1 VEQAA
6 QCDRTSGLIGLNG
19 ISFTG
24 SQDRGPWLGRTAAI
38 LTRHSPTDEWSI
50 DPDNLSW
57 FEIQYSDDVWTG
69 DAYTYNDGA
78 STVRTVGGDQKIRH
92 LFTVHDADRHV
103 DGVWLRAGRASQLD
117 AGALL
122 VQLQQG
128 ETVHARGMFSAE
140 DFQLCSGGCGNWAF
154 APFDH
159 AIRLKLGERYAV
171 TFSAPDG
178 AQYSATSGFPLD
190 YSPYDSGTRNNW
202 RDAGAQ
208 YSTDGGGD
216 WSAFTG
222 TYHPDRDLSLLFTIV
237 GMPRF
242 LPDELSQTSIRTQS
256 WGQIKAEI
264 R

>member
-117 AGALL
+117 AGA
-122 VQLQQG
+122 
-128 ETVHARGMFSAE
+128 
-140 DFQLCSGGCGNWAF
+140 
-154 APFDH
+154 
-159 AIRLKLGERYAV
+159 
-171 TFSAPDG
+171 
-178 AQYSATSGFPLD
+178 
-190 YSPYDSGTRNNW
+190 
-202 RDAGAQ
+202 Q
-208 YSTDGGGD
+208 YSTDGGED